1 MLLYYAPGLCSLAPH
16 IALRR
21 IGAAF
26 DIEKV
31 DMPTRRTEHG
41 ADFRSIK
48 PSGKIPA
55 LLLDSGEL
63 LTETIAILLYVA
75 DLAPRAGLAPPAGTI
90 ARYTLT
96 DSLSFIA
103 SELHK
108 SFVPLFSKTAGPE
121 IRAEAKRDVMHHL
134 QALDLELTDKN
145 YCFGDAFTVAD
156 AYLYCILGWPSRV
169 EIGLAGFPAL
179 TRYRARME
187 EEPGVLEAVR
197 AESLK

>member
-1 MLLYYAPGLCSLAPH
+1 
-16 IALRR
+16 
-21 IGAAF
+21 
-26 DIEKV
+26 
-31 DMPTRRTEHG
+31 
-41 ADFRSIK
+41 
-48 PSGKIPA
+48 
-55 LLLDSGEL
+55 
-63 LTETIAILLYVA
+63 
-75 DLAPRAGLAPPAGTI
+75 
-90 ARYTLT
+90 
-96 DSLSFIA
+96 
-103 SELHK
+103 
-108 SFVPLFSKTAGPE
+108 
-121 IRAEAKRDVMHHL
+121 MHHL

>member
-21 IGAAF
+21 IGAEF

-48 PSGKIPA
+48 PSGKSSA

-75 DLAPRAGLAPPAGTI
+75 DLAPRAGSPRRPEQSLA
-90 ARYTLT
+90 
-96 DSLSFIA
+96 
-103 SELHK
+103 
-108 SFVPLFSKTAGPE
+108 
-121 IRAEAKRDVMHHL
+121 
-134 QALDLELTDKN
+134 
-145 YCFGDAFTVAD
+145 
-156 AYLYCILGWPSRV
+156 
-169 EIGLAGFPAL
+169 
-179 TRYRARME
+179 TR
-187 EEPGVLEAVR
+187 
-197 AESLK
+197 

>member
-1 MLLYYAPGLCSLAPH
+1 MTHTY
-16 IALRR
+16 
-21 IGAAF
+21 
-26 DIEKV
+26 
-31 DMPTRRTEHG
+31 PTRRASE
-41 ADFRSIK
+41 
-48 PSGKIPA
+48 
-55 LLLDSGEL
+55 LGEL

-156 AYLYCILGWPSRV
+156 AYLYCILGRSEERRVGKECVCRCRSRW
-169 EIGLAGFPAL
+169 APD
-179 TRYRARME
+179 
-187 EEPGVLEAVR
+187 
-197 AESLK
+197 